1 MKESYMT
8 VDEVSV
14 LLRKCP
20 KWVYNK
26 KTQIPG
32 YFKLAGSIFFDRQ
45 ILEATLKTLA
55 AQPTKKEARP
65 IISDDRHGL
74 T

>member
-1 MKESYMT
+1 MKESYLT

-20 KWVYNK
+20 KWVYSK

-45 ILEATLKTLA
+45 ILESTLKTLA
-55 AQPTKKEARP
+55 AQPTRLNP
-65 IISDDRHGL
+65 PDNSSGGRHGL